1 MMFSS
6 HWPVL
11 VSKTRQEEKNFAS
24 LSRPPQVAIIGR
36 SPAVRKVVW
45 LYCLSGREGGEQ
57 LLVAGYTSVDKNLV
71 LLSPSPPVRRSRF
84 ASLGEP
90 EDYKSF
96 SLLFFAMICSLCIT
110 LLLAIKAIERNSK
123 AQKMRIA
130 GQASGQKSEREKSS
144 YSVSYASKNSL
155 YAQEI

>member
-1 MMFSS
+1 M
-6 HWPVL
+6 
-11 VSKTRQEEKNFAS
+11 
-24 LSRPPQVAIIGR
+24 AIIGR

-90 EDYKSF
+90 EDCKLIEVDLSDGQERKNRQKNGAKFYK
-96 SLLFFAMICSLCIT
+96 LVWI
-110 LLLAIKAIERNSK
+110 N
-123 AQKMRIA
+123 
-130 GQASGQKSEREKSS
+130 
-144 YSVSYASKNSL
+144 V
-155 YAQEI
+155 